1 MCFIKSENAEDFIN
15 DEEIKETIE
24 FAELNKNNKDLIN
37 ETIKKAE
44 KIKGLSHKEALL
56 LLLCELEE
64 ENLKIFKLA
73 EKIKNLIYG
82 KRIVLFAPLYIS
94 NFCVNGCSY
103 CPYCFEKN
111 KIKRVKLTQEEI
123 KEQVK
128 ILSEMGHKRIAL
140 EAGEDNKNCSMEYV
154 LNSIESI
161 YSVKDE
167 NNEQAI
173 RRINVNIAAT
183 TEENYKKLKLKN
195 IGTYVLFQ
203 ETYNKK
209 SYEKFH
215 PFGPKSNYEFHT
227 TAIDRAIKAGLY
239 DVGLGILLG
248 LENYKYDFTGLL
260 MHKEHLEANFKI
272 GPHTISVPR
281 IKPANE
287 IDVNNFKNIVPDEI
301 FLKIV
306 ACFRIA
312 APYTGIIMSTRENEK
327 IRKRSLEVGVSQIS
341 AGSSTGVG
349 GYSKKEKFKNSEQFE
364 TSDKR
369 SLNEVIKWLL
379 KLGHIPSFCT
389 ACYRKNRIGESFM
402 EFSKSGEIKKFCT
415 PNALLTL
422 QEFLQNF
429 ADNETKKLG
438 ENLILKEFE
447 NLKETK
453 IKKNATKFLE
463 EIKNKEKQDLFF

>member
-1 MCFIKSENAEDFIN
+1 MQ
-15 DEEIKETIE
+15 
-24 FAELNKNNKDLIN
+24 LLP
-37 ETIKKAE
+37 
-44 KIKGLSHKEALL
+44 LL
-56 LLLCELEE
+56 LW
-64 ENLKIFKLA
+64 
-73 EKIKNLIYG
+73 
-82 KRIVLFAPLYIS
+82 
-94 NFCVNGCSY
+94 
-103 CPYCFEKN
+103 KN

-140 EAGEDNKNCSMEYV
+140 EAGEDNKNCSMEYI

-161 YSVKDE
+161 YSVKNK

-209 SYEKFH
+209 TYEKFH
-215 PFGPKSNYEFHT
+215 KFGPKSNYEFHT

-248 LENYKYDFTGLL
+248 LEDYKYDFTGLL
-260 MHKEHLEANFKI
+260 MHKEHLEEVFKI

-287 IDVNNFKNIVPDEI
+287 IKINNFKNIVPDET
-301 FLKIV
+301 FLKLV

-327 IRKRSLEVGVSQIS
+327 IREKSLEVGVSQIS

-349 GYSKKEKFKNSEQFE
+349 GYSTKEKFKNSEQFE

-369 SLNEVIKWLL
+369 NLNEIVKWLL
-379 KLGHIPSFCT
+379 SLENPTFLH
-389 ACYRKNRIGESFM
+389 RM
-402 EFSKSGEIKKFCT
+402 
-415 PNALLTL
+415 L
-422 QEFLQNF
+422 QEKQNWWKF
-429 ADNETKKLG
+429 Y
-438 ENLILKEFE
+438 EN
-447 NLKETK
+447 
-453 IKKNATKFLE
+453 
-463 EIKNKEKQDLFF
+463 